1 MTNKGVDA
9 TRILEKGPEYLRKQM
24 ELESEETGRMS
35 AVEMLAASK
44 KQYVK
49 SQQVVNSIQVPVVS
63 FGSSSVSSNG
73 SSNRSSNWN
82 CRNSGRNSP
91 AGTSSVQGG
100 PSPPEDKNVVHRTSS
115 KRRDSLLLYR
125 QKCELVKGSTREKNK
140 LNLGRRL
147 LLSSLDK
154 ASLLPEASGKECE
167 AEEWNT
173 KFTTPEG
180 LAKECDSKA
189 GYLKPIQPETQSL
202 STDEEWTD
210 IRSPVPKG
218 SPGVM
223 QRPTHKRVAE
233 VQRRTRKGVGRS
245 HSDIS
250 SRYSKNF
257 ADFDAFFK
265 YCGLNGEV
273 IESLGKE
280 NFSVCSDELA
290 NKIRSVSIS
299 TSDDGFTRNSG
310 EDSNEGLLEEEMHET
325 VRQGTSVIERN
336 ARIIK
341 WLYSC
346 KNAKESGKKL
356 RDLN

>member
-49 SQQVVNSIQVPVVS
+49 SQQVVNSIQEPVVS
-63 FGSSSVSSNG
+63 FGSASVSSNG
-73 SSNRSSNWN
+73 SSHRSSNWN

-100 PSPPEDKNVVHRTSS
+100 PSPPEDKHVVHRTSS

-167 AEEWNT
+167 EEEMYT
-173 KFTTPEG
+173 KCTTPEG

-189 GYLKPIQPETQSL
+189 GYSKPIQPETQSI
-202 STDEEWTD
+202 STDEDWTG
-210 IRSPVPKG
+210 IRSPVPKV
-218 SPGVM
+218 SPAVM
-223 QRPTHKRVAE
+223 HRPTHKRVAE

-273 IESLGKE
+273 IESLGKD
-280 NFSVCSDELA
+280 NFSACSDELA